1 MVTSTPRCGVRGKVG
16 TVQDLKVD
24 PELNEWLEQVWARRG
39 SDLLLLAGRPARTR
53 VDGEL
58 EDIAPETVREEVIR
72 RCTRSLVTDEQA
84 EEFEVEGDCDFAFTW
99 EDKARIRGNAYHQR
113 GEAALALRL
122 IPKEIPSF
130 DELGLPESVRELA
143 RMTRGF
149 VLVTGQTGAGKT
161 TTLASLCKEI
171 IETRP
176 CHVLTIEDP
185 IEFVQESKRA
195 SVSQREVGRDAASF
209 ASALRAALR
218 EDPDVIL
225 LGEMRDPESI
235 ETALT
240 LAETGHLVFATLHTN
255 DAAQAIDRIIDA
267 VPVAKT
273 NQVRAQLAAGL
284 TAVVSQR
291 LLPRKGGGRQIVV
304 FEVMIATTAVRNLV
318 REGRLNQLARLIATG
333 EREGM
338 VALNTSLATAVAA
351 GDLDEEI
358 ALATSADSGGLIL
371 QLARLRGG
379 PSH

>member
-1 MVTSTPRCGVRGKVG
+1 
-16 TVQDLKVD
+16 
-24 PELNEWLEQVWARRG
+24 
-39 SDLLLLAGRPARTR
+39 
-53 VDGEL
+53 
-58 EDIAPETVREEVIR
+58 
-72 RCTRSLVTDEQA
+72 
-84 EEFEVEGDCDFAFTW
+84 
-99 EDKARIRGNAYHQR
+99 
-113 GEAALALRL
+113 
-122 IPKEIPSF
+122 
-130 DELGLPESVRELA
+130 
-143 RMTRGF
+143 MTRGF